1 MTRKQV
7 TIKDIAGELGV
18 SHMTVSRALSPDPE
32 TAALVTGKTRDRIQ
46 KLAADLG
53 YTPNLMARG
62 FVTGR
67 TNTLG
72 LLTYEINR
80 EPFGRQADEILRAAD
95 RQDYQILVALA
106 SSVGPSDAPEDRSR
120 QIQQMMSRGVDG
132 LLIQA
137 RGTKGESELILRT
150 VKGRVPVVTFF
161 QPSTPDLSG
170 VVLDEAEGIL
180 EATSH
185 LVRRGHE
192 RIGFVG
198 THWADDLPGSAKAR
212 GYVRAMET
220 QGLAPEHLCSPA
232 PMQAAYELGKTVAD
246 RFTAFVCRSDYVAI
260 GLCRGLQETGLRVP
274 EDVAVVGC
282 GDLDVSAYSTPP
294 LTTLAIPYDRIAE
307 AVMDLMLEQLQG
319 DSPPRQVTLTHRLIV
334 RDSCG

>member
-1 MTRKQV
+1 MRTKQV
-7 TIKDIAGELGV
+7 TLKDIARELGV
-18 SHMTVSRALSPDPE
+18 ADMTVSRALSPDPE
-32 TAALVTGKTRDRIQ
+32 TAALVSRKTRARIQ

-72 LLTYEINR
+72 LLTFKINL
-80 EPFGRQADEILRAAD
+80 EPFGRQADRILRAAD

-106 SSVGPSDAPEDRSR
+106 ARPSEPPEDRR
-120 QIQQMMSRGVDG
+120 QQIHQMMSRGVDG
-132 LLIQA
+132 LLIHA
-137 RGTKGESELILRT
+137 RGTEGESDLILRT

-161 QPSTPDLSG
+161 QPSIPDLCG
-170 VVLDEAEGIL
+170 VSLDDGEGIY

-185 LVRRGHE
+185 LIRRGHE
-192 RIGFVG
+192 RIGFIG
-198 THWADDLPGSAKAR
+198 THWTHDGPAAAKAR
-212 GYVRAMET
+212 GYFRAMET
-220 QGLAPEHLCSPA
+220 RGLAPEHLPSPP
-232 PMQAAYELGKTVAD
+232 PMQAAYELGKAVAD

-260 GLCRGLQETGLRVP
+260 GLCRGLQESGLRVP

-282 GDLDVSAYSTPP
+282 GDLDVSAYSTPT
-294 LTTLAIPYDRIAE
+294 LTTLATPYDKIAE
-307 AVMDLMLEQLQG
+307 AVMDLMLEQLEG
-319 DSPPRQVTLTHRLIV
+319 SSSPRQVTLTRRLIV

>member
-1 MTRKQV
+1 MRAKQV
-7 TIKDIAGELGV
+7 TIKDIAREVGV

-32 TAALVTGKTRDRIQ
+32 TAALVTRKTRARIQ
-46 KLAADLG
+46 KLATDLG

-72 LLTYEINR
+72 LLTCKINL
-80 EPFGRQADEILRAAD
+80 EPFGRQADRILRAAD

-106 SSVGPSDAPEDRSR
+106 ASPSDAPEDRSR
-120 QIQQMMSRGVDG
+120 QIHQMMSRGVDG

-137 RGTKGESELILRT
+137 RGTEGESELILRT

-161 QPSTPDLSG
+161 QPSTPDLCG
-170 VVLDEAEGIL
+170 VALDDGEGMF

-192 RIGFVG
+192 RIAFIG
-198 THWADDLPGSAKAR
+198 THWTHDGPGAAQAR
-212 GYVRAMET
+212 GYFRAMET
-220 QGLAPEHLCSPA
+220 RGLAPEHLPSPP

-260 GLCRGLQETGLRVP
+260 GLCRGLQESGLRVP
-274 EDVAVVGC
+274 EDAAVVGC
-282 GDLDVSAYSTPP
+282 GDLDVSAFSTPA
-294 LTTLAIPYDRIAE
+294 LTTLAIPYDEIAE
-307 AVMDLMLEQLQG
+307 AVMDLMLDQLQG
-319 DSPPRQVTLTHRLIV
+319 DATPRQVTLTHRLIV